1 MNNQVIK
8 HLIVMNEFKQ
18 LIGEW
23 GYGRGSS
30 LINLPHT
37 RLGLPRKHPKWYF
50 GTGRFKWQLE
60 DYIDRREDRPPFIEP
75 TRPVNPE
82 LGKVVYVVK
91 GSHPCKT
98 EINNFDKQQLKD
110 LLLIDSHRYEFSRV
124 WTSNPVGC
132 GVEVLR
138 PSICVMPDGSI
149 YRCKT
154 KRVLKECCKVN
165 GIRGYSKLRR
175 KELIQ
180 KLMAI

>member
-8 HLIVMNEFKQ
+8 HLIVMNEFKC
-18 LIGEW
+18 LIDYR

-30 LINLPHT
+30 LNNLPHG
-37 RLGLPRKHPKWYF
+37 RLALPQKHPKWHF

-98 EINNFDKQQLKD
+98 EINNFNIHQMRLRKYYCEVK
-110 LLLIDSHRYEFSRV
+110 
-124 WTSNPVGC
+124 C
-132 GVEVLR
+132 GIEVLGR
-138 PSICVMPDGSI
+138 SRYYDVWNYGVKELKQK
-149 YRCKT
+149 CK
-154 KRVLKECCKVN
+154 EN
-165 GIRGYSKLRR
+165 GIKRYSKL
-175 KELIQ
+175 KKVELVRA
-180 KLMAI
+180 LMKV